1 MTKKVIDGI
10 QSDSLIE
17 FGLNGISREIR
28 LLKKYHNYKNTI
40 SHSITVAK
48 LSVKIVEEIKRKNPK
63 FKLNIK
69 EIKTGALL
77 HDIDKYLTLKKNY
90 KKALTFCKNLGIKKK
105 KTEHGILGAEILRK
119 EGLGEYANYCLKH
132 SFYQV
137 LSYKK
142 EPLSLKIVYFADKIA
157 GDKSVVSIDKKM
169 KIWIKRYSIEGSDL
183 KKLKRALEEF
193 KKIEEEIISK
203 TGLNKKEFYKK
214 LRLTLK
220 NDKGLL

>member
-28 LLKKYHNYKNTI
+28 LLKKYHNSKNTI

-137 LSYKK
+137 LCY
-142 EPLSLKIVYFADKIA
+142 
-157 GDKSVVSIDKKM
+157 KKM